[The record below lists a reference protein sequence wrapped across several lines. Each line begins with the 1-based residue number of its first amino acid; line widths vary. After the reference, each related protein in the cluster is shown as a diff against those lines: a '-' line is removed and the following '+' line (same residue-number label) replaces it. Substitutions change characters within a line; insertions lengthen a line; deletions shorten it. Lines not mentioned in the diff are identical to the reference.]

1 MEICLNNY
9 NNETTNNKLIK
20 VVLSDRLTKDVESL
34 LNSTYWVDGLKSRKA
49 IGIGDQ
55 LYCNLFY

>member
-1 MEICLNNY
+1 MEIPFNNFH
-9 NNETTNNKLIK
+9 NETSNNKLIN

-34 LNSTYWVDGLKSRKA
+34 MNSTYWVDGLKSRKA

-55 LYCNLFY
+55 LYCNLFD